1 MEATQE
7 KSLQHKAAETLLVT
21 ETRTPFTDLDREA
34 KLALECAHEKKAFD
48 TVALDL
54 REIASFTEFFLICSG
69 ANQRQVQAIS
79 DEIEEQL
86 KKQLDARPV
95 RIEGYRTAEWVL
107 MDYGD
112 FIIHIFEKNAREFYD
127 LERLWRD
134 AKRVELPEEF
144 NISGSSSTGSGS

>member
-7 KSLQHKAAETLLVT
+7 KSLQHEAEESLLVT
-21 ETRTPFTDLDREA
+21 ETRTPFADLDDEI
-34 KLALECAHEKKAFD
+34 KLAIECASEKKAFD
-48 TVALDL
+48 LSALDL
-54 REIASFTEFFLICSG
+54 REIASFAEFFVLCSG

-86 KKQLDARPV
+86 KKQLSQRPV
-95 RIEGYRTAEWVL
+95 RIEGYRTAEWIL

-112 FIIHIFEKNAREFYD
+112 FIIHIFEKNARDFYD

-134 AKRVELPEEF
+134 AKKVELPEG
-144 NISGSSSTGSGS
+144 I